1 MLCVRTV
8 LAFLTLQSLC
18 IRTVFAV
25 NKKIYKTIE
34 DDVKKLKGNKV
45 KCSKADFR
53 NIQRLKC
60 EEKFDKATLCI
71 GEKLLTNDK
80 DHDHLWT
87 LLGEIYH
94 RQGKSSKGNKCFKE
108 AAKLNGKLVTY
119 ADKIGLWHFI
129 GPFQMGKTETDGDP
143 LEAFGGIDKLL
154 CQRYNKDFQ
163 VYSELVP
170 GGEVKWATVIPNQH
184 GVVTVVN
191 RHAVVLDYKAVH
203 HEWQGWL
210 VGDFSLNSEMTVLIQ
225 CSRVSTIY
233 INGSI
238 LAGDHY
244 ARSNYW

>member
-8 LAFLTLQSLC
+8 LAFLTLQSFC
-18 IRTVFAV
+18 IRTVFAL

-34 DDVKKLKGNKV
+34 DDVKKLKANKV

-94 RQGKSSKGNKCFKE
+94 RQGKGSKGNKCFKE

-129 GPFQMGKTETDGDP
+129 GPFQMGKTEIDGDP